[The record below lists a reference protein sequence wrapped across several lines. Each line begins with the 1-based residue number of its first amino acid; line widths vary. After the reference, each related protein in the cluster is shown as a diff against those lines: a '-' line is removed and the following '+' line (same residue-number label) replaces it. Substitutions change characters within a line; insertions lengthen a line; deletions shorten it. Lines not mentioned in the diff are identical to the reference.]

1 MKDYLLELKEILL
14 SNISKEE
21 LNEKLE
27 NYHDSDI
34 ADVLES
40 LTEDERLN
48 VYKKISIE
56 RLSYIFSYYEN
67 VEDYIDEV
75 SPDYA
80 ADIIQEMDTNDA
92 IDVLNELPDEN
103 KNEIIDLME
112 EKPKQEILKADS
124 YNEDEIGSYMSDNF
138 ICVNCNDT
146 IAEAT
151 SKMIKEAGE
160 HDNIFTIYVV
170 DQDDRYYGAIDFKDL
185 IKARKKDVLSD
196 LIKKSYP
203 FFFDTEIMSECISK
217 LKDYSENSIPVLN
230 RSHKIVGVI
239 TSDIVIDATEE
250 EIAEDYAKLGGLSE
264 EEDIDESI
272 IKSVKKRVP
281 WLIVLLF
288 LGFIVSNV
296 TGSFETVIASL
307 PVVVFF
313 QSMIL
318 DMSGNV
324 GTQSLAVTI
333 RNLSDDE
340 SRKKIR
346 KGIFKEIKVGFF
358 NGLLIGIIAF
368 ILVMSYLAIKQ
379 QAITQNGGYSF
390 LASLKISGII
400 SFALLFAM
408 TISNLIGTLF
418 PLLLHK
424 IHIDPAVASGPF
436 ITTVNDII
444 AVVIYYSLVYIFFI
458 LI

>member
-1 MKDYLLELKEILL
+1 MKDYLLELKDILL

-40 LTEDERLN
+40 LTEEERLN

-67 VEDYIDEV
+67 VEDYIEEV

-92 IDVLNELPDEN
+92 IDVLNELEEED
-103 KNEIIDLME
+103 KSEIIDLME
-112 EKPKQEILKADS
+112 DKPKQDILKADS
-124 YNEDEIGSYMSDNF
+124 YNEDEIGSYMSDNY

-146 IAEAT
+146 VAEAT
-151 SKMIKEAGE
+151 SRMIKEAGE

-170 DQDDRYYGAIDFKDL
+170 DQDGRYYGAIDFKDL
-185 IKARKKDVLSD
+185 IRARKADNLSD

-250 EIAEDYAKLGGLSE
+250 EMAEDYAKLGGLSE

-272 IKSVKKRVP
+272 FKSVKKRVP
-281 WLIVLLF
+281 WLIILLF

-296 TGSFETVIASL
+296 TGSFETVIATL

-313 QSMIL
+313 QSTIL
-318 DMSGNV
+318 DMAGNV

-333 RNLSDDE
+333 RNLTDDE
-340 SRKKIR
+340 SRKKIN
-346 KGIFKEIKVGFF
+346 KGIFKEIKVGFL
-358 NGLLIGIIAF
+358 NGLCIGIIAF
-368 ILVMSYLAIKQ
+368 ILVIAYLAIKQ
-379 QAITQNGGYSF
+379 QEITPGSGYGF
-390 LASLKISGII
+390 LASMKISGII
-400 SFALLFAM
+400 SFALLCAM

-424 IHIDPAVASGPF
+424 IHVDPAVASGPF

-444 AVVIYYSLVYIFFI
+444 AVVIYYGLVYLFFI
-458 LI
+458 L

>member
-1 MKDYLLELKEILL
+1 MKDYLLELKDILL

-40 LTEDERLN
+40 LTEEERLN

-67 VEDYIDEV
+67 VEDYIEEV

-92 IDVLNELPDEN
+92 IDVLNELEEED
-103 KNEIIDLME
+103 KSEIIDLME
-112 EKPKQEILKADS
+112 DKPKQDILKADS
-124 YNEDEIGSYMSDNF
+124 YNENEIGSYMSDNY

-146 IAEAT
+146 VAEAT
-151 SKMIKEAGE
+151 SRMIKEAGE

-170 DQDDRYYGAIDFKDL
+170 DQDGRYYGAIDFKDL
-185 IKARKKDVLSD
+185 IRARKADNLSD

-250 EIAEDYAKLGGLSE
+250 EMAEDYAKLGGLSE

-272 IKSVKKRVP
+272 FKSVKKRVP
-281 WLIVLLF
+281 WLIILLF

-296 TGSFETVIASL
+296 TGSFETVIATL

-313 QSMIL
+313 QSTIL
-318 DMSGNV
+318 DMAGNV

-333 RNLSDDE
+333 RNLTDDE
-340 SRKKIR
+340 SRKKIN
-346 KGIFKEIKVGFF
+346 KGIFKEIKVGFL
-358 NGLLIGIIAF
+358 NGLCIGIIAF
-368 ILVMSYLAIKQ
+368 ILVIAYLAIKQ
-379 QAITQNGGYSF
+379 QEITPGSGYGF
-390 LASLKISGII
+390 LASMKISGII
-400 SFALLFAM
+400 SFALLCAM

-424 IHIDPAVASGPF
+424 IHVDPAVASGPF

-444 AVVIYYSLVYIFFI
+444 AVVIYYGLVYLFFI
-458 LI
+458 L

>member
-1 MKDYLLELKEILL
+1 MKDYLLELKDILL

-40 LTEDERLN
+40 LTEEERLN

-67 VEDYIDEV
+67 VEDYIEEV

-92 IDVLNELPDEN
+92 IDVLNELEEED
-103 KNEIIDLME
+103 KSEIIDLME
-112 EKPKQEILKADS
+112 DKPKQDILKADS
-124 YNEDEIGSYMSDNF
+124 YNEDEIGSYMSDNY

-146 IAEAT
+146 VAEAT
-151 SKMIKEAGE
+151 SRMIKEAGE

-170 DQDDRYYGAIDFKDL
+170 DQDGRYYGAIDFKDL
-185 IKARKKDVLSD
+185 IRARKADNLSD

-250 EIAEDYAKLGGLSE
+250 EMAEDYAKLGGLSE

-272 IKSVKKRVP
+272 FKSVKKRVP
-281 WLIVLLF
+281 WLIILLF

-296 TGSFETVIASL
+296 TGSFETVIATL

-313 QSMIL
+313 QSTIL
-318 DMSGNV
+318 DMAGNV

-333 RNLSDDE
+333 RNLTDDE
-340 SRKKIR
+340 SRKKIN
-346 KGIFKEIKVGFF
+346 KGIFKEIKVGFL
-358 NGLLIGIIAF
+358 NGLCIGIIAF
-368 ILVMSYLAIKQ
+368 ILVIAYLAIKQ
-379 QAITQNGGYSF
+379 QEITPGNGYSF
-390 LASLKISGII
+390 LASMKISGII
-400 SFALLFAM
+400 SFALLCAM

-424 IHIDPAVASGPF
+424 IHVDPAVASGPF

-444 AVVIYYSLVYIFFI
+444 AVVIYYGLVYLFFI
-458 LI
+458 L

>member
-1 MKDYLLELKEILL
+1 MKDYLLELKDILL

-27 NYHDSDI
+27 NYNDSDI

-40 LTEDERLN
+40 LTEEERLN

-67 VEDYIDEV
+67 VEDYIEEV

-92 IDVLNELPDEN
+92 IDVLNELEEED
-103 KNEIIDLME
+103 KSEIIDLME
-112 EKPKQEILKADS
+112 DKPKQDILKADS
-124 YNEDEIGSYMSDNF
+124 YNEDEIGSYMSDNY

-146 IAEAT
+146 VAEAT
-151 SKMIKEAGE
+151 SRMIKEAGE

-170 DQDDRYYGAIDFKDL
+170 DQDGRYYGAIDFKDL
-185 IKARKKDVLSD
+185 IRARKADNLSD

-250 EIAEDYAKLGGLSE
+250 EMAEDYAKLGGLSE

-272 IKSVKKRVP
+272 FKSVKKRVP
-281 WLIVLLF
+281 WLIILLF

-296 TGSFETVIASL
+296 TGSFETVIATL

-313 QSMIL
+313 QSTIL
-318 DMSGNV
+318 DMAGNV

-333 RNLSDDE
+333 RNLTDDE
-340 SRKKIR
+340 SRKKIN
-346 KGIFKEIKVGFF
+346 KGIFKEIKVGFL
-358 NGLLIGIIAF
+358 NGLCIGIIAF
-368 ILVMSYLAIKQ
+368 ILVIAYLAIKQ
-379 QAITQNGGYSF
+379 QEITPGNGYSF
-390 LASLKISGII
+390 LASMKISGII
-400 SFALLFAM
+400 SFALLCAM

-424 IHIDPAVASGPF
+424 IHVDPAVASGPF

-444 AVVIYYSLVYIFFI
+444 AVVIYYGLVYLFFI
-458 LI
+458 L

>member
-1 MKDYLLELKEILL
+1 MKDYLLELKDILL

-40 LTEDERLN
+40 LTEEERLN

-67 VEDYIDEV
+67 VEDYIEEV

-92 IDVLNELPDEN
+92 IDVLNELEEED
-103 KNEIIDLME
+103 KSEIIDLME
-112 EKPKQEILKADS
+112 DKPKQDILKADS
-124 YNEDEIGSYMSDNF
+124 YNEDEIGSYMSDNY

-146 IAEAT
+146 VAEAT
-151 SKMIKEAGE
+151 SRMIKEAGE

-170 DQDDRYYGAIDFKDL
+170 DQDGRYYGAIDFKNL
-185 IKARKKDVLSD
+185 IRARKADNLSD

-250 EIAEDYAKLGGLSE
+250 EMAEDYAKLGGLSE

-272 IKSVKKRVP
+272 FKSVKKRVP
-281 WLIVLLF
+281 WLIILLF

-296 TGSFETVIASL
+296 TGSFETVIATL

-313 QSMIL
+313 QSTIL
-318 DMSGNV
+318 DMAGNV

-333 RNLSDDE
+333 RNLTDDE
-340 SRKKIR
+340 SRKKIN
-346 KGIFKEIKVGFF
+346 KGIFKEIKVGFL
-358 NGLLIGIIAF
+358 NGLCIGIIAF
-368 ILVMSYLAIKQ
+368 ILVIAYLAIKQ
-379 QAITQNGGYSF
+379 QEITPGSGYGF
-390 LASLKISGII
+390 LASMKISGII
-400 SFALLFAM
+400 SFALLCAM

-424 IHIDPAVASGPF
+424 IHVDPAVASGPF

-444 AVVIYYSLVYIFFI
+444 AVVIYYGLVYLFFI
-458 LI
+458 L

>member
-1 MKDYLLELKEILL
+1 MKDYLLELKDILL

-40 LTEDERLN
+40 LTEEERLN

-67 VEDYIDEV
+67 VEDYIEEV

-92 IDVLNELPDEN
+92 IDVLNELEEED
-103 KNEIIDLME
+103 KSEIIDLME
-112 EKPKQEILKADS
+112 DKPKQDILKADS
-124 YNEDEIGSYMSDNF
+124 YNEDEIGSYMSDNY

-146 IAEAT
+146 VAEAT
-151 SKMIKEAGE
+151 SRMIKEAGE

-170 DQDDRYYGAIDFKDL
+170 DQDGRYYGAIDFKDL
-185 IKARKKDVLSD
+185 IRARKTDNLSD

-250 EIAEDYAKLGGLSE
+250 EMAEDYAKLGGLSE

-272 IKSVKKRVP
+272 FKSVKKRVP
-281 WLIVLLF
+281 WLIILLF

-296 TGSFETVIASL
+296 TGSFETVIATL

-313 QSMIL
+313 QSTIL
-318 DMSGNV
+318 DMAGNV

-333 RNLSDDE
+333 RNLTDDE
-340 SRKKIR
+340 SRKKIN
-346 KGIFKEIKVGFF
+346 KGIFKEIKVGFL
-358 NGLLIGIIAF
+358 NGLCIGIIAF
-368 ILVMSYLAIKQ
+368 ILVIAYLAIKQ
-379 QAITQNGGYSF
+379 QEITPGNGYSF
-390 LASLKISGII
+390 LASMKISGII
-400 SFALLFAM
+400 SFALLCAM

-424 IHIDPAVASGPF
+424 IHVDPAVASGPF

-444 AVVIYYSLVYIFFI
+444 AVVIYYGLVYLFFI
-458 LI
+458 L

>member
-1 MKDYLLELKEILL
+1 MKDYLLELKDILL

-40 LTEDERLN
+40 LTEEERLN

-67 VEDYIDEV
+67 VEDYIEEV

-92 IDVLNELPDEN
+92 IDVLNELEEED
-103 KNEIIDLME
+103 KSEIIDLME
-112 EKPKQEILKADS
+112 DKPKQDILKADS
-124 YNEDEIGSYMSDNF
+124 YNEDEIGSYMSDNY

-146 IAEAT
+146 VAEAT
-151 SKMIKEAGE
+151 SRMIKEAGE

-170 DQDDRYYGAIDFKDL
+170 DQDGRYYGAIDFKDL
-185 IKARKKDVLSD
+185 IRARKADNLSD

-250 EIAEDYAKLGGLSE
+250 EMAEDYAKLGGLSE

-272 IKSVKKRVP
+272 FKSVKKRVP
-281 WLIVLLF
+281 WLIILLF

-296 TGSFETVIASL
+296 TGSFETVIATL

-313 QSMIL
+313 QSTIL
-318 DMSGNV
+318 DMAGNV

-333 RNLSDDE
+333 RNLTDDE
-340 SRKKIR
+340 SRKKIN
-346 KGIFKEIKVGFF
+346 KGIFKEIKVGFL
-358 NGLLIGIIAF
+358 NGLCIGIIAF
-368 ILVMSYLAIKQ
+368 ILVIAYLAIKQ
-379 QAITQNGGYSF
+379 QEITPGNGYSF
-390 LASLKISGII
+390 LASMKISGII
-400 SFALLFAM
+400 SFALLCAM

-424 IHIDPAVASGPF
+424 IHVDPAVSSGPF

-444 AVVIYYSLVYIFFI
+444 AVVIYYGLVYLFFI
-458 LI
+458 L

>member
-1 MKDYLLELKEILL
+1 MKDYLLELKDILL

-40 LTEDERLN
+40 LTEEERLN

-67 VEDYIDEV
+67 VEDYIEEV

-92 IDVLNELPDEN
+92 IDVLNELEEED
-103 KNEIIDLME
+103 KSEIIDLME
-112 EKPKQEILKADS
+112 DKPKQDILKADS
-124 YNEDEIGSYMSDNF
+124 YNEDEIGSYMSDNY

-146 IAEAT
+146 VAEAT
-151 SKMIKEAGE
+151 SRMIKEAGE

-170 DQDDRYYGAIDFKDL
+170 DQDGRYYGAIDFKDL
-185 IKARKKDVLSD
+185 IRARKADNLSD

-250 EIAEDYAKLGGLSE
+250 EMAEDYAKLGGLSE

-272 IKSVKKRVP
+272 FKSVKKRVP
-281 WLIVLLF
+281 WLIILLF

-296 TGSFETVIASL
+296 TGSFETVIATL

-313 QSMIL
+313 QSTIL
-318 DMSGNV
+318 DMAGNV
-324 GTQSLAVTI
+324 GTHSLAVTI
-333 RNLSDDE
+333 RNLTDDE
-340 SRKKIR
+340 SRKKIN
-346 KGIFKEIKVGFF
+346 KGIFKEIKVGFL
-358 NGLLIGIIAF
+358 NGLCIGIIAF
-368 ILVMSYLAIKQ
+368 ILVIAYLAIKQ
-379 QAITQNGGYSF
+379 QEITPGNGYSF
-390 LASLKISGII
+390 LASMKISGII
-400 SFALLFAM
+400 SFALLCAM

-424 IHIDPAVASGPF
+424 IHVDPAVASGPF

-444 AVVIYYSLVYIFFI
+444 AVVIYYGLVYLFFI
-458 LI
+458 L

>member
-1 MKDYLLELKEILL
+1 MKDYLLELKDILL

-40 LTEDERLN
+40 LTEEERLN

-67 VEDYIDEV
+67 VEDYIEEV

-92 IDVLNELPDEN
+92 IDVLNELEEED
-103 KNEIIDLME
+103 KSEIIDLME
-112 EKPKQEILKADS
+112 DKPKQDILKADS
-124 YNEDEIGSYMSDNF
+124 YNEDEIGSYMSDNY

-146 IAEAT
+146 VAEAT
-151 SKMIKEAGE
+151 SRMIKEAGE

-170 DQDDRYYGAIDFKDL
+170 DQDGRYYGAIDFKDL
-185 IKARKKDVLSD
+185 IRARKTDNLSD

-250 EIAEDYAKLGGLSE
+250 EMAEDYAKLGGLSE

-272 IKSVKKRVP
+272 FKSVKKRVP
-281 WLIVLLF
+281 WLIILLF

-296 TGSFETVIASL
+296 TGSFETVIATL

-313 QSMIL
+313 QSTIL
-318 DMSGNV
+318 DMAGNV

-333 RNLSDDE
+333 RNLTDDE
-340 SRKKIR
+340 SRKKIN
-346 KGIFKEIKVGFF
+346 KGIFKEIKVGFL
-358 NGLLIGIIAF
+358 NGLCIGIIAF
-368 ILVMSYLAIKQ
+368 ILVIAYLAIKQ
-379 QAITQNGGYSF
+379 QEITPGSGYGF
-390 LASLKISGII
+390 LASMKISGII
-400 SFALLFAM
+400 SFALLCAM

-424 IHIDPAVASGPF
+424 IHVDPAVASGPF

-444 AVVIYYSLVYIFFI
+444 AVVIYYGLVYLFFI
-458 LI
+458 L

>member
-1 MKDYLLELKEILL
+1 MKDYLLELKDILL

-40 LTEDERLN
+40 LTEEERLN

-67 VEDYIDEV
+67 VEDYIEEV

-92 IDVLNELPDEN
+92 IDVLNELEEED
-103 KNEIIDLME
+103 KSEIIDLME
-112 EKPKQEILKADS
+112 DKPKQDILKADS
-124 YNEDEIGSYMSDNF
+124 YNEDEIGSYMSDNY

-146 IAEAT
+146 VAEAT
-151 SKMIKEAGE
+151 SRMIKEAGE

-170 DQDDRYYGAIDFKDL
+170 DQDGRYYGAIDFKDL
-185 IKARKKDVLSD
+185 IRARKADNLSD

-250 EIAEDYAKLGGLSE
+250 EMAEDYAKLGGLSE

-272 IKSVKKRVP
+272 FKSVKKRVP
-281 WLIVLLF
+281 WLIILLF

-296 TGSFETVIASL
+296 TGSFETVIATL

-313 QSMIL
+313 QSTIL
-318 DMSGNV
+318 DMAGNV

-333 RNLSDDE
+333 RNLTDDE
-340 SRKKIR
+340 SRKKIN
-346 KGIFKEIKVGFF
+346 KGIFKEIKVGFL
-358 NGLLIGIIAF
+358 NGLCIGIIAF
-368 ILVMSYLAIKQ
+368 ILVIAYLAIKQ
-379 QAITQNGGYSF
+379 QEITPGSGYGF
-390 LASLKISGII
+390 LASMKISGII
-400 SFALLFAM
+400 SLALLCAM

-424 IHIDPAVASGPF
+424 IHVDPAVASGPF

-444 AVVIYYSLVYIFFI
+444 AVVIYYGLVYLFFI
-458 LI
+458 L

>member
-1 MKDYLLELKEILL
+1 MKDYLLELKDILL

-21 LNEKLE
+21 LYEKLE
-27 NYHDSDI
+27 NYNDSDI

-40 LTEDERLN
+40 LTEEERLN

-67 VEDYIDEV
+67 VEDYIEEV

-92 IDVLNELPDEN
+92 IDVLNELEEED
-103 KNEIIDLME
+103 KSEIIDLME
-112 EKPKQEILKADS
+112 DKPKQDILKADS
-124 YNEDEIGSYMSDNF
+124 YNEDEIGSYMSDNY

-146 IAEAT
+146 VAEAT
-151 SKMIKEAGE
+151 SRMIKEAGE

-170 DQDDRYYGAIDFKDL
+170 DQDGRYYGAIDFKDL
-185 IKARKKDVLSD
+185 IRARKADNLSD

-250 EIAEDYAKLGGLSE
+250 EMAEDYAKLGGLSE

-272 IKSVKKRVP
+272 FKSVKKRVP
-281 WLIVLLF
+281 WLIILLF

-296 TGSFETVIASL
+296 TGSFETVIATL

-313 QSMIL
+313 QSTIL
-318 DMSGNV
+318 DMAGNV

-333 RNLSDDE
+333 RNLTDDE
-340 SRKKIR
+340 SRKKIN
-346 KGIFKEIKVGFF
+346 KGIFKEIKVGFL
-358 NGLLIGIIAF
+358 NGLCIGIIAF
-368 ILVMSYLAIKQ
+368 ILVIAYLAIKQ
-379 QAITQNGGYSF
+379 QEITPGNGYSF
-390 LASLKISGII
+390 LASMKISGII
-400 SFALLFAM
+400 SFALLCAM

-424 IHIDPAVASGPF
+424 IHVDPAVASGPF

-444 AVVIYYSLVYIFFI
+444 AVVIYYGLVYLFFI
-458 LI
+458 L

>member
-1 MKDYLLELKEILL
+1 MKDYLLELKDILL

-40 LTEDERLN
+40 LTEEERLN

-67 VEDYIDEV
+67 VEDYIEEV

-92 IDVLNELPDEN
+92 IDVLNELEEED
-103 KNEIIDLME
+103 KSEIIDLME
-112 EKPKQEILKADS
+112 DKPKQDILKADS
-124 YNEDEIGSYMSDNF
+124 YNEDEIGSYMSDNY

-146 IAEAT
+146 VAEAT
-151 SKMIKEAGE
+151 SRMIKEAGE

-170 DQDDRYYGAIDFKDL
+170 DQDGRYYGAIDFKDL
-185 IKARKKDVLSD
+185 IRARKADNLSD

-250 EIAEDYAKLGGLSE
+250 EMAEDYAKLGGLSE

-272 IKSVKKRVP
+272 FKSVKKRVP
-281 WLIVLLF
+281 WLIILLF

-296 TGSFETVIASL
+296 TGSFETVIATL

-313 QSMIL
+313 QSTIL
-318 DMSGNV
+318 DMAGNV

-333 RNLSDDE
+333 RNLTDDE
-340 SRKKIR
+340 SRKKIN
-346 KGIFKEIKVGFF
+346 KGIFKEIKVGFL
-358 NGLLIGIIAF
+358 NGLCIGIIAF
-368 ILVMSYLAIKQ
+368 ILVIAYLAIKQ
-379 QAITQNGGYSF
+379 QEITPGSGYVF
-390 LASLKISGII
+390 LASMKISGII
-400 SFALLFAM
+400 SFALLCAM

-424 IHIDPAVASGPF
+424 IHVDPAVASGPF

-444 AVVIYYSLVYIFFI
+444 AVVIYYGLVYLFFI
-458 LI
+458 L